1 MGIYSLDDET
11 PVIAEDAW
19 VSRESTIIGA
29 VRLDSSVSVWPGAT
43 IRADNDRIVVGE
55 RSNIQEGAVLHTD
68 AGFVLEVGSD
78 VSVGHQAMLHGCKV
92 GQGSLIGIQAVILN
106 GASIGESC
114 LIGAGALVTAGTVIP
129 DRSLALGSPAKV
141 VRQLSD
147 EEVQKLAKTAAGY
160 VNRAARYRNGL
171 HLLRDA

>member
-1 MGIYSLDDET
+1 MSIYSIDDLT
-11 PVIAEDAW
+11 PEIAEDAW
-19 VSRESTIIGA
+19 VSMESTVIGA
-29 VRLDSSVSVWPGAT
+29 VILDSSVSVWPGAT
-43 IRADNDRIVVGE
+43 LRADNDRIVVGA

-68 AGFVLEVGSD
+68 PGFVLEVGSD

-92 GQGSLIGIQAVILN
+92 GRGSLIGIQAVVLN
-106 GASIGESC
+106 GASIGQSC

-147 EEVQKLAKTAAGY
+147 EEVEKLKKTAAGY
-160 VNRAARYRNGL
+160 VTRAARYRSGL
-171 HLLRDA
+171 RFVREV